1 MSGDWERDFLKK
13 TTKRHRRNLLQILS
27 VTGRIC
33 VLMGLVSGFAYL
45 IYYAHHAPSA
55 ESYFRLEQI
64 QYHGVTYLDQETVTS
79 LIRQTF
85 PVNVLNIDLERV
97 RSLVEGE
104 KWVRRAV
111 VRRKLPGRLII
122 YVDERAPEAVAVL
135 DEHLVVVDREG
146 IVLDDFG
153 PDYQDLDR
161 PIVKGL
167 RNVAR
172 ENAGQENR
180 LRMQAYL
187 EVIRD
192 LESSKKDH
200 VESISEIDVDN
211 PKRVAVIPT
220 DEPVSIYLGENH
232 FLERYERF
240 LEQKSLYYRLK
251 EKYGL
256 IEYVDVTY
264 DDKIIFHTPETAISG

>member
-1 MSGDWERDFLKK
+1 M
-13 TTKRHRRNLLQILS
+13 
-27 VTGRIC
+27 V
-33 VLMGLVSGFAYL
+33 GLVSGLAYL
-45 IYYAHHAPSA
+45 VYYAHHSPNA

-64 QYHGVTYLDQETVTS
+64 QYRGATHLDEDAVS
-79 LIRQTF
+79 ALIRQTF
-85 PVNVLNIDLERV
+85 PANVLNIDLDRV

-104 KWVRRAV
+104 QWVRQAT
-111 VRRKLPGRLII
+111 VRRKLPGRLVV
-122 YVDERAPEAVAVL
+122 YVDERVPEAAAVL
-135 DEHLVVVDREG
+135 DDRLVVVDRDG

-153 PDYQDLDR
+153 SDYQNLDR

-172 ENAGQENR
+172 ENSEHENR

-187 EVIRD
+187 KTIRD
-192 LESSKKDH
+192 LESGRKNYI
-200 VESISEIDVDN
+200 ESISEIDVDN

-220 DEPVSIYLGENH
+220 DEPVSIYLGESR

-240 LEQKSLYYRLK
+240 LDQKSLYYRLK
-251 EKYGL
+251 KKYGL

>member
-1 MSGDWERDFLKK
+1 MKK
-13 TTKRHRRNLLQILS
+13 TTKRYWRNLLQVLFL
-27 VTGRIC
+27 TGRIC
-33 VLMGLVSGFAYL
+33 ILAGLLSSFAYL
-45 IYYAHHAPSA
+45 IYYAHNTSNA

-64 QYHGVTYLDQETVTS
+64 QYQGVTYLDQEAVTS

-104 KWVRRAV
+104 KWVRQAV

-122 YVDERAPEAVAVL
+122 YIDERVPEAVAVL
-135 DEHLVVVDREG
+135 DERLVVVDREG

-153 PDYQDLDR
+153 RDYQDLDR

-172 ENAGQENR
+172 ENSGQENR

-192 LESSKKDH
+192 LASSKKDH
-200 VESISEIDVDN
+200 VASISEIDVDN
-211 PKRVAVIPT
+211 PKRVAVIPI